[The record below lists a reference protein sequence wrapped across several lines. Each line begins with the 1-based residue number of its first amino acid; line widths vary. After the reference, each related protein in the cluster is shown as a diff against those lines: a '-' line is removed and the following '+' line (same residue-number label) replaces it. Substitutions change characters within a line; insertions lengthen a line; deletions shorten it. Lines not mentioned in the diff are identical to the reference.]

1 VYYYTYIINLKYIC
15 IDFETLKSAEVVK
28 AVSTKL
34 VEGDFASFYVTN
46 KVEALA
52 KIKELIPA
60 GASVMNGSSTSLNE
74 IGFVDY
80 LKSGEHDWINL
91 HERVFA
97 EPDQAKQ
104 SKIRKEITIADYHV
118 GSVQAVTEEGEMLI
132 ASGSGSN
139 LPSIVF
145 NAQNVIFV
153 VSTNKIVKNLDEAMK
168 RLNEYVWP
176 QEDVRMKSVGYGGS
190 TISKILIY
198 KKEPKM
204 MGRTCTVIFV
214 DEKLGF

>member
-1 VYYYTYIINLKYIC
+1 LSAFGGLKHIFM
-15 IDFETLKSAEVVK
+15 DFEILKSAEVVK
-28 AVSTKL
+28 EVSQKL
-34 VEGDFASFYVTN
+34 AENDFISFHVGS
-46 KVEALA
+46 KKEALD

-60 GASVMNGSSTSLNE
+60 GASVMNGSSTSLDQ
-74 IGFVDY
+74 IGFVEY
-80 LKSGEHDWINL
+80 LKSGDHPWINL

-97 EPDQAKQ
+97 EPDQVKKN
-104 SKIRKEITIADYHV
+104 KIRKEITIADYHV

-153 VSTNKIVKNLDEAMK
+153 VSTNKIVKNLEEAMK
-168 RLNEYVWP
+168 RLNEYVWT
-176 QEDVRMKSVGYGGS
+176 QEDVRMKSVGYPGS
-190 TISKILIY
+190 LISKILIY

>member
-1 VYYYTYIINLKYIC
+1 MN
-15 IDFETLKSAEVVK
+15 FETLKRAEVVQ
-28 AVSTKL
+28 AVSKKL
-34 VEGDFASFYVTN
+34 AENDFISFQVAN
-46 KVEALA
+46 KQEALD

-91 HERVFA
+91 HERVLA
-97 EPDQAKQ
+97 ETNPAKKA
-104 SKIRKEITIADYHV
+104 KIRKEITIADYHI
-118 GSVQAVTEEGEMLI
+118 GSVQAVTEEGQLLI

-139 LPSIVF
+139 LPGITF

-153 VSTNKIVKNLDEAMK
+153 VSTNKIVKNLDEAMA
-168 RLNEYVWP
+168 RLKEYVWP
-176 QEDVRMKSVGYGGS
+176 QEDARMKSLDMGGS
-190 TISKILIY
+190 VISKVLIY
-198 KKEPKM
+198 NTEPQFT
-204 MGRTCTVIFV
+204 GRKCSVIFV